1 MFLER
6 SLEASRSF
14 ENDLDASE
22 TFLETSGSI
31 QEGLHGRFANTIY
44 SAPSWLENNS
54 LTLAECSDYSA

>member
-14 ENDLDASE
+14 ENDLDASG

-31 QEGLHGRFANTIY
+31 QEGLHRRFANTIY

-54 LTLAECSDYSA
+54 LTLAEYSDYSA